1 MKSDD
6 EELLM
11 EERKEIMEKY
21 EIILKDILE
30 EILNINEIEQMEK
43 EKR

>member
-1 MKSDD
+1 LKSDD

-30 EILNINEIEQMEK
+30 EILNINEIE
-43 EKR
+43 